1 MLTTAEKNVLDVFRK
16 FLMSRGEMLCFNGTN
31 LKKHK
36 PALGQ
41 LTRKGM
47 LVEESFTGGYSLT
60 RDGYQAMQSCRAQ
73 TDG

>member
-1 MLTTAEKNVLDVFRK
+1 MLSNAEKSVLDVFRK

-41 LTRKGM
+41 LIKKGM
-47 LVEESFTGGYSLT
+47 LVEETFTGGYSLT
-60 RDGYQAMQSCRAQ
+60 RDGFQAMQTTRPQ
-73 TDG
+73 TE